1 MWYDAART
9 LTLLLDFANLSGTV
23 KVTALSQTGQAS
35 AGNMHSYDV
44 HVAHM
49 CGSTPVDNLFGKY
62 TNPMDATGTSLL
74 CNAYWN
80 VCRMLNKTHPL
91 IHSGVWGTGSLLLI
105 GVRPLFWGGLLAKT
119 FEAEIMCPE
128 LGLVAVNKP
137 WPTKTPLPCQ
147 YLLLCQETQA
157 SWDILQQ
164 AAGAKFPTKNVKV
177 GTWKLWK
184 SRTIFRFPWYLFW
197 GGIQGYWIYE
207 TTQWTNIEK
216 IPTKSNPYA
225 PIPSASGFG
234 GGFRCLNTFSQGFWS
249 TRKESNCL
257 TFTTFNSQLLVKVF
271 TNNWVISLPKFLI
284 PRINN

>member
-1 MWYDAART
+1 M
-9 LTLLLDFANLSGTV
+9 
-23 KVTALSQTGQAS
+23 Q
-35 AGNMHSYDV
+35 
-44 HVAHM
+44 
-49 CGSTPVDNLFGKY
+49 C
-62 TNPMDATGTSLL
+62 
-74 CNAYWN
+74 

-91 IHSGVWGTGSLLLI
+91 IHSGLWGTGNLLLI
-105 GVRPLFWGGLLAKT
+105 GVRPLFWRGLLAKT

-128 LGLVAVNKP
+128 FGLVAVNKP

-147 YLLLCQETQA
+147 LFCCVKRPKPPEISCSRLQE
-157 SWDILQQ
+157 LN
-164 AAGAKFPTKNVKV
+164 FPPKCEGWNMKIM
-177 GTWKLWK
+177 KIQNK
-184 SRTIFRFPWYLFW
+184 SS
-197 GGIQGYWIYE
+197 GCIQGYWIYE
-207 TTQWTNIEK
+207 TTQWANIEK

-257 TFTTFNSQLLVKVF
+257 TFTTFNFQLLVKVF